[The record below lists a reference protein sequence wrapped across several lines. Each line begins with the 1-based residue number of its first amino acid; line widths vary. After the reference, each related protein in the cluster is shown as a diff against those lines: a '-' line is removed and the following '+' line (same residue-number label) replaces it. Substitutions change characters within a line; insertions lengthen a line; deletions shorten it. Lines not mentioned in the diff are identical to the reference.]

1 LPTTTAEASSSPTEL
16 RRSSRPDDI
25 AIPRPARNVLERR
38 TMRTQLA
45 CGAMFIMT
53 LSGAALFACSD
64 SSDSSP
70 GTDAG
75 GSPEAAPGDAN
86 GGVDSSTTDS
96 GNDAAVSDSGI
107 SSTLLAT
114 LSPLP
119 AVPADPTNAVAD
131 NALAAALGQML
142 FFDKSFSGAL
152 AVADDGVNGG
162 LGAVGDVGKV
172 SCASCHSGAVLDDR
186 RSKPGNVSLGT
197 DFGTRRALA
206 LVNASFYTWT
216 NWGGRFDSQWSLPLA
231 VAENPVIM
239 KGTRLA
245 IIHSIYAKYK
255 TEYEAIFGAL
265 DPRLDPANA
274 NAANFPPS
282 GKPKA
287 VGGVDGPWEG
297 MATLDHTI
305 ANTIYANF
313 GKAIAAYMRKLVS
326 RNAAFDKYV
335 AGDKSAISA
344 SAENGLKVFLG
355 KGECIGCHTGPHFE
369 DGQFHALGVPQSGH
383 HVPAADLGRFTDVAP
398 LLASPFN
405 TNGAFSA
412 NVSTNKLAGLTQVAA
427 QTGQFR
433 TKGLRGVGVTG
444 PYMHSGQLSSLG
456 DVVAFYNAGGGDV
469 GDGGA
474 TKDAKIKPLGL
485 STQENADLVEF
496 MKTLTGE
503 AVPAALTTDTSK

>member
-1 LPTTTAEASSSPTEL
+1 
-16 RRSSRPDDI
+16 
-25 AIPRPARNVLERR
+25 
-38 TMRTQLA
+38 
-45 CGAMFIMT
+45 MFIVT
-53 LSGAALFACSD
+53 ISGAALFACSD
-64 SSDSSP
+64 ASSP
-70 GTDAG
+70 DSPLGTDAG
-75 GSPEAAPGDAN
+75 GSPEAAATDAN
-86 GGVDSSTTDS
+86 GGVDSSTNDVDADADS
-96 GNDAAVSDSGI
+96 GLGALI
-107 SSTLLAT
+107 HT

-152 AVADDGVNGG
+152 AVGDDGLNGG
-162 LGAVGDVGKV
+162 LGAFGDLGKV
-172 SCASCHSGAVLDDR
+172 SCASCHSGTVLDDR

-274 NAANFPPS
+274 NAANFPPG

-287 VGGVDGPWEG
+287 AGALDGPWEG
-297 MATLDHTI
+297 MTGPDRTI

-326 RNAAFDKYV
+326 REAPFDKYV

-344 SAENGLKVFLG
+344 SAENGLKLFLG
-355 KGECIGCHTGPHFE
+355 KGACVGCHSGPHFE
-369 DGQFHALGVPQSGH
+369 DGQFHALGVPQSGP
-383 HVPAADLGRFTDVAP
+383 HVPATDLGRFTDVAP

-412 NVSTNKLAGLTQVAA
+412 NVNTGKLTGLAQVPA

-456 DVVAFYNAGGGDV
+456 DVVAFYNLGGGADL

-474 TKDAKIKPLGL
+474 TKDALIKPLGL
-485 STQENADLVEF
+485 TPTENADLVEF

-503 AVPAALTTDTSK
+503 AVPAALSVDTSK

>member
-1 LPTTTAEASSSPTEL
+1 
-16 RRSSRPDDI
+16 
-25 AIPRPARNVLERR
+25 
-38 TMRTQLA
+38 
-45 CGAMFIMT
+45 MFIMT

-64 SSDSSP
+64 SSDASP
-70 GTDAG
+70 GPTTDAG
-75 GSPEAAPGDAN
+75 ASPEAAPSDAN

-96 GNDAAVSDSGI
+96 GNDTDSGI
-107 SSTLLAT
+107 SPTELAM

-119 AVPADPTNAVAD
+119 ALPADPTNAVAD

-152 AVADDGVNGG
+152 AVGDDGTNGG

-172 SCASCHSGAVLDDR
+172 ACASCHSGTVLDDR

-216 NWGGRFDSQWSLPLA
+216 NWGGRFDSQWSLPLV
-231 VAENPVIM
+231 VAENGKIM
-239 KGTRLA
+239 KATRLG
-245 IIHSIYAKYK
+245 IVHSIYAKYK

-265 DPRLDPANA
+265 DPRLDLANA
-274 NAANFPPS
+274 NAANFPAS

-287 VGGVDGPWEG
+287 LPGDPDGPWEL
-297 MATLDHTI
+297 MAAADRTI
-305 ANTIYANF
+305 ANTIFANF

-326 RNAAFDKYV
+326 RDAAFDKYV

-355 KGECIGCHTGPHFE
+355 KGECVGCHSGPHFE
-369 DGQFHALGVPQSGH
+369 DGQFHALGVPQSGP

-398 LLASPFN
+398 LLTSPFN

-412 NVSTNKLAGLTQVAA
+412 NVNTGKLTGLVQVPA

-444 PYMHSGQLSSLG
+444 PYMHSGQLATLG
-456 DVVAFYNAGGGDV
+456 DVVAFYNVGGGSDL
-469 GDGGA
+469 GDAGA

-485 STQENADLVEF
+485 STQESADLVEF
-496 MKTLTGE
+496 MKTLTG
-503 AVPAALTTDTSK
+503 ADIPAALTADTSK

>member
-1 LPTTTAEASSSPTEL
+1 MRTEL
-16 RRSSRPDDI
+16 
-25 AIPRPARNVLERR
+25 V
-38 TMRTQLA
+38 
-45 CGAMFIMT
+45 CGAMFLMT
-53 LSGAALFACSD
+53 LSGAAVFACSD

-70 GTDAG
+70 GPTTDAG
-75 GSPEAAPGDAN
+75 GTPEAAPSDASS
-86 GGVDSSTTDS
+86 GVDSSPTDS
-96 GNDAAVSDSGI
+96 GNGADSGI
-107 SSTLLAT
+107 DPAQLAM

-142 FFDKSFSGAL
+142 FFDKSFSGPL
-152 AVADDGVNGG
+152 AVGDDGVNGG

-172 SCASCHSGAVLDDR
+172 SCASCHSGTVLDDR

-245 IIHSIYAKYK
+245 IIHSIHAKYK
-255 TEYEAIFGAL
+255 TEYEAIFGTL

-274 NAANFPPS
+274 NAADFPAS

-287 VGGVDGPWEG
+287 AGGADGPWEL
-297 MATLDHTI
+297 MAAADRTI

-344 SAENGLKVFLG
+344 AAESGLKVFLG
-355 KGECIGCHTGPHFE
+355 KGECVGCHSGPHFE
-369 DGQFHALGVPQSGH
+369 DGQFHALGVPQSGP

-405 TNGAFSA
+405 TNGAFSENA
-412 NVSTNKLAGLTQVAA
+412 STGKLTGLVQAPA

-444 PYMHSGQLSSLG
+444 PYMHSGQLATLD
-456 DVVAFYNAGGGDV
+456 DVVAFYNAGGGSDL
-469 GDGGA
+469 GDAGA

-485 STQENADLVEF
+485 STQESADLVEF

-503 AVPAALTTDTSK
+503 DVPAALDTDTSK